1 MKTEK
6 KTGWGITV
14 MEKPKKEYF
23 KMLGRW
29 LFKAMEIADE
39 ILEGDTDDIEYFIS
53 EHGDKGIY
61 RFMSSLGRE
70 VFVVIEDYPDTVVF
84 KLLGDITKTFR
95 FKKEDLIK
103 ERRMWGLE

>member
-1 MKTEK
+1 MGKTEK
-6 KTGWGITV
+6 KFSNTL
-14 MEKPKKEYF
+14 EK
-23 KMLGRW
+23 W

-53 EHGDKGIY
+53 EHGDKGVY